1 MTPRRSLRHS
11 LRQAAKVVVPI
22 AGCYVLLQLAAN
34 PFCGHPFTTRSP
46 RERAMW
52 DLGVI
57 MTSLRDHARRTGPLP
72 LEGGWPA
79 LVDVGVV
86 EEVPVD
92 PWGRPYTFSVAK
104 DGQVE
109 VSTLGA
115 DGQPGGDG
123 ADKDI
128 VRAFTMNTAKPPS
141 R

>member
-34 PFCGHPFTTRSP
+34 PFCGYPFTTRSL

-72 LEGGWPA
+72 LEGGWPT
-79 LVDVGVV
+79 LVNAGVLK
-86 EEVPVD
+86 EVPVD
-92 PWGRPYTFSVAK
+92 PWGRPYLLSVGEE
-104 DGQVE
+104 GQAE
-109 VSTLGA
+109 LSSLGA
-115 DGQPGGDG
+115 DAQPGGDG
-123 ADKDI
+123 ADADI
-128 VRAFTMNTAKPPS
+128 MRTLLP